1 MSKID
6 IAFYEDKFDD
16 LANFVP
22 IRSTKSFKGES
33 RKFDRY
39 RRKKDSRI
47 SKQGKINK
55 KTGVRYVRA

>member
-22 IRSTKSFKGES
+22 IRSTKPFKGES
-33 RKFDRY
+33 RKFDLY
-39 RRKKDSRI
+39 RRKKASRI

-55 KTGVRYVRA
+55 KTGIRYVRF